1 MVSMAREARRKP
13 LLNKKHLPE
22 IREWLNVGTT
32 LAALL
37 LAVVSFWTT
46 ARISGLEDYLRSEIS
61 RRNSELNTI
70 SSRSK
75 EIEKLAAERE
85 RQLASLDGATS
96 NMIAS
101 SLFAQAQLAQSQS
114 SLSRIRADALEARQE
129 LSDTRATEARLK
141 ASLAAQTSDFDL
153 FRRRQAYQYASM
165 NITFDNLYL
174 MDGGEFPAAAKIA
187 ESARSARPDRGAE
200 TLAPYFHLVR
210 NNFDRAC
217 PFFADK
223 KINLP
228 PKATMPPAPT
238 IRYLEGAPQS
248 EIARLT
254 REAQDKYSRDFKGYM
269 DASKAR
275 TDAEI
280 KMMSELSDQAS
291 RCVCRSLA
299 NEEFSEEQICPGK
312 P

>member
-1 MVSMAREARRKP
+1 MGFNP
-13 LLNKKHLPE
+13 
-22 IREWLNVGTT
+22 REWLNVGTT
-32 LAALL
+32 VAALL
-37 LAVVSFWTT
+37 LAVISFWTT

-75 EIEKLAAERE
+75 EIEKLAVERE

-101 SLFAQAQLAQSQS
+101 SLLAQAQLAQSQS
-114 SLSRIRADALEARQE
+114 ALSRIRSDALEARQE
-129 LSDTRATEARLK
+129 LSETRATEARLK
-141 ASLAAQTSDFDL
+141 VSLSAQTSDFDL
-153 FRRRQAYQYASM
+153 FRRRQAYQHASM
-165 NITFDNLYL
+165 NIAFDNFYF
-174 MDGGEFPAAAKIA
+174 MDGGEFPTAAKIA
-187 ESARSARPDRGAE
+187 ESARSTRPDRGAE
-200 TLAPYFHLVR
+200 TLAPYFLAIR

-217 PFFADK
+217 PFFAEK
-223 KINLP
+223 KVNLP

-238 IRYLEGAPQS
+238 ITYLKGASQS

-254 REAQDKYSRDFKGYM
+254 REAQDNYSRDFKAYI
-269 DASKAR
+269 DANKMR

-291 RCVCRSLA
+291 QCVCKSLA
-299 NEEFSEEQICPGK
+299 NEEFSAEQICPGQN
-312 P
+312 